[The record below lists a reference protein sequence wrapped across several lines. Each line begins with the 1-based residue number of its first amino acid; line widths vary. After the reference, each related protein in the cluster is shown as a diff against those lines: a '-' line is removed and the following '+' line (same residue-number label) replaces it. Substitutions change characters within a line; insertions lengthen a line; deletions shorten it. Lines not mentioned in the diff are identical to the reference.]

1 MSMEYLQHDFA
12 YKHYI
17 LLSSCGTKAHLCVP
31 VSSLILLCLKFG
43 SGLPNLSQESLTSFC
58 LICSTCQL
66 LDILC
71 CILLLNKDNA
81 LIACRLYLF
90 KGSKGLGIPGTFA
103 CNATH
108 SKELHY
114 LNSVR
119 KAEYN
124 TSTSSV
130 QVFFWKVT
138 SVTGS
143 GFVLQINFLYVRVDY
158 PTNFMLA
165 QFAFSVCCNLMCG
178 FYFEFRIEG
187 HTLSS

>member
-1 MSMEYLQHDFA
+1 MEYLQHDFA

-71 CILLLNKDNA
+71 CILLLNRDNA
-81 LIACRLYLF
+81 LIPCRLYLF
-90 KGSKGLGIPGTFA
+90 KGSKGLGIPGTFG
-103 CNATH
+103 CNPTH

-119 KAEYN
+119 KVEYN

-130 QVFFWKVT
+130 QVFFLEGNICHWKWICFANKFPICAC
-138 SVTGS
+138 G
-143 GFVLQINFLYVRVDY
+143 LPYWLYAS
-158 PTNFMLA
+158 P
-165 QFAFSVCCNLMCG
+165 VCFQCL
-178 FYFEFRIEG
+178 
-187 HTLSS
+187 L